1 VGRGKR
7 YPSYKGRVMV
17 KKLLL
22 IWLALL
28 PLATLL
34 ECTGISCSWAQEQNI
49 PALQS
54 RVLQL
59 EKRVMELES
68 LLAQAEEAT
77 KSAPSDRTGWQNK
90 KNWRSLSVGMRD
102 GEVRKILGE
111 PSKVIQGIKTLWYY
125 PNFYCGYVTFDDKGQ
140 LIGWN
145 EP

>member
-1 VGRGKR
+1 
-7 YPSYKGRVMV
+7 MV
-17 KKLLL
+17 KKLVL

-28 PLATLL
+28 PLAILL
-34 ECTGISCSWAQEQNI
+34 ECTGISCSSAQEQDI

-68 LLAQAEEAT
+68 LLAQAEEAR
-77 KSAPSDRTGWQNK
+77 KSVPSDRTGWQNK
-90 KNWRSLSVGMRD
+90 KNWRSLSVGMQD
-102 GEVRKILGE
+102 GEVKKILGE

-125 PNFYCGYVTFDDKGQ
+125 PNLYCGYVTFDDKGQ